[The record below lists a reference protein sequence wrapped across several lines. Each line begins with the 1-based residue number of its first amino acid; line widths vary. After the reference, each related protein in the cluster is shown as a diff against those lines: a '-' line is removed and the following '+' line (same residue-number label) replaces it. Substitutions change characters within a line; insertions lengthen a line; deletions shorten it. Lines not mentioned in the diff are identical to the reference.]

1 MQVVS
6 DVCPILELSAEE
18 LRVLRGHDPLGMWA
32 KRKPIVQAVGNNQE
46 VRKMR
51 RMRVAWLVCA
61 AVMVLGLAQ
70 VTPGVPAE
78 PIILGVPTA
87 LGSIEGADSLR
98 AVQLAVDEINARGGV
113 RVGAVRRPLQVVSI
127 DTREHEPGIPIHDA
141 LAALEKLITERR
153 PHAIVVGAF
162 RSEVLLAAMDVVAR
176 YRIPYLVSIAM
187 TPAFE
192 ARIASDPVKYRH
204 LFRVGLQ
211 SEYFAGNLAR
221 VLGFLKSRFGLSRV
235 QFIYQ
240 DVLWAKA
247 TVGFLETWAR
257 QAGWT
262 IVSSDAYP
270 TGATDFSASVLR
282 ARTGRVQVL
291 VPVFDMPQ
299 SGILLKQVKGA
310 QLPTMLVGFI
320 SPAVPATA
328 WEAFEG
334 AVDSMVQFVHE
345 PGPLAVKVLPKSV
358 HFNRAYGQKYGEEM
372 RRKLSGHGPGPAYD
386 SVYVLAAAIERA
398 GSLDPDRVAEE
409 IKKTDVEGVIGRI
422 RFNDKHQVVYGGLP
436 TQTAISLAFQWRSPG
451 RRVVVWPEL
460 AAEDEIRLPAGV
472 RR

>member
-1 MQVVS
+1 MH
-6 DVCPILELSAEE
+6 
-18 LRVLRGHDPLGMWA
+18 RV
-32 KRKPIVQAVGNNQE
+32 
-46 VRKMR
+46 
-51 RMRVAWLVCA
+51 RVAWVVCA
-61 AVMVLGLAQ
+61 VAAALAAGQ
-70 VTPGVPAE
+70 VAPGGPAE
-78 PIILGVPTA
+78 PIVLGVPTA

-98 AVQLAVDEINARGGV
+98 AVQLAADEINARGGV
-113 RVGAVRRPLQVVSI
+113 RVGATRRPLQVVSI

-192 ARIASDPVKYRH
+192 ARVASDPGKYRH
-204 LFRVGLQ
+204 LFRVGIQ

-221 VLGFLKSRFGLSRV
+221 VLGFVKSRFGLSRV
-235 QFIYQ
+235 QFVHQ

-247 TVGFLETWAR
+247 TVAFLETWAR

-262 IVSSDAYP
+262 VVSSDAYP

-299 SGILLKQVKGA
+299 SGILLKQVRGA
-310 QLPTMLVGFI
+310 KLPALVVGYI

-334 AVDSMVQFVHE
+334 AVDGMVQFVFE
-345 PGPLAVKVLPKSV
+345 PGAISTQALPKSV
-358 HFNRAYGQKYGEEM
+358 HFNRAYGRKYGEEL

-409 IKKTDVEGVIGRI
+409 IKKTDMEGVIGRI

-436 TQTAISLAFQWRSPG
+436 TQTAISLAFQWRAPG
-451 RRVVVWPEL
+451 RRVVVWPEF
-460 AAEDEIRLPAGV
+460 AAEDEIRLPAWV